1 MSHTPRKRVV
11 FVGIDG
17 ATWDIIEP
25 MVAAGELP
33 NLAAMM
39 ENGAYGPLESTK
51 PPNSS
56 LAWTSF
62 QTGVHPG
69 KHGVYFF
76 REQRPGRYERPVV
89 SFDSIQAPTVWKLA
103 SEQGKKVSVAYVP
116 MTFPPEELSGGMVGG
131 LLTPDRR
138 SDFVRPAGL
147 RAELEQALGF
157 ELPSDNEPELLF
169 HSSDEQTALES
180 LIRTTE
186 QVEQVGMEL
195 LERHD
200 PDLFAVVFRA
210 VDLAS
215 HQAWCFQDPEW
226 VARNPGAARGRE
238 GLLADMYRRLDAAL
252 GRFRDKALAMDGE
265 VAFGCCSD
273 HGFGPISYRFYLNA
287 WLVREGYL
295 VFKKGAAGAASGRLK
310 LWLQRKWAGLLRRTG
325 VARRRMEKGASPDR
339 RPEQTVADMIDWS
352 RSRAYSSFSGGEDI
366 VLINLKGRE
375 PEGIVEPGEEYEA
388 LREEILAKLLEVRAE
403 DGTRIVA
410 KAFKRE
416 ELWRGPQ
423 LHVAPDIQFLSHE
436 TSVNVAPSPVH
447 PRVVEPAVEGR
458 PAMHRMQ
465 GVYLWEG
472 AGVFRA
478 GLRQGGYQI
487 ADMGAMMLHLLGLPL
502 GDHLDGRVMEQV
514 LEPDYR
520 QANPPVQAAGQ
531 AELRPRR
538 YEGGAGEDDEKLV
551 ETMRALGY
559 ME

>member
-1 MSHTPRKRVV
+1 MSQPPRKRVV

-25 MVAAGELP
+25 MVAAGKLP

-39 ENGAYGPLESTK
+39 AGGSYGPLESTK

-76 REQRPGRYERPVV
+76 REQRPGSYERPVV
-89 SFDSIQAPTVWKLA
+89 SLRSVQAPTVWRTA
-103 SEQGKKVSVAYVP
+103 SEAGKKVSVAYLP

-138 SDFVRPAGL
+138 ADFVKPDGLRPA
-147 RAELEQALGF
+147 LEQAVGF
-157 ELPSDNEPELLF
+157 ELPSDNEPELLY
-169 HSSDEQTALES
+169 HSSDERTALAS

-186 QVEQVGMEL
+186 QVEQVGMAML
-195 LERHD
+195 DLHD
-200 PDLFAVVFRA
+200 PDLFALVFRG

-226 VARNPGAARGRE
+226 AARNPEAARGRE
-238 GLLADMYRRLDAAL
+238 GLLADMYQRLDAAL

-265 VAFGCCSD
+265 VSFGCCSD
-273 HGFGPISYRFYLNA
+273 HGFGPISYRFYVNA
-287 WLVREGYL
+287 WLAREGYL
-295 VFKKGAAGAASGRLK
+295 VLKKGAAAGGGRLR
-310 LWLQRKWAGLLRRTG
+310 LWLERKWTGLLRRTG
-325 VARRRMEKGASPDR
+325 ISRRRLEKGAAPLRSGD
-339 RPEQTVADMIDWS
+339 QTIRDMIDWS
-352 RSRAYSSFSGGEDI
+352 RTRAYSSFSGGEDI
-366 VLINLKGRE
+366 VLVNLKGRQ
-375 PEGIVEPGEEYEA
+375 PEGIVEAGAEYEA
-388 LREEILAKLLEVRAE
+388 LRDEILAKLLQVRAE

-410 KAFKRE
+410 KAFRRE
-416 ELWRGPQ
+416 DLWQGPQ
-423 LHVAPDIQFLSHE
+423 LHLAPDIQFITHE
-436 TSVNVAPSPVH
+436 TSVNAAPSPVH

-472 AGVFRA
+472 PGVFRR
-478 GLRQGGYQI
+478 GHRQGGYQI

-502 GDHLDGRVMEQV
+502 GEHLDGRVMEEV
-514 LEPDYR
+514 LEPAYR
-520 QANPPVQAAGQ
+520 EANPARACAGAELKPRTFGADAGQ
-531 AELRPRR
+531 
-538 YEGGAGEDDEKLV
+538 DDAKLV